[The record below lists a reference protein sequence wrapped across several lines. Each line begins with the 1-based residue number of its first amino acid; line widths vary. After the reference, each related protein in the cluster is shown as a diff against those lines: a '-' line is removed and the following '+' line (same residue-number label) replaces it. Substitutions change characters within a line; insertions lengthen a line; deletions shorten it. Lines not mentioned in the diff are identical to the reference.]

1 VQIDIP
7 MIKIYFRNFDP
18 MSRALI
24 IGLGE
29 KRAAFHKIEAPV
41 FGADFDLLAIDNLGR
56 TPILTDDMWGNGAI
70 IREALPA
77 FEYLE
82 DTIPSPHFFPGG
94 PMERANVRTFCIE
107 AIGDFA
113 PLHQLLMSEKAH
125 KIINRAGS
133 PDIQNLRNLREGA
146 REFMEVTASRA
157 AKGGFMIGGKFSLAD
172 IIIWAQLSLLDYFD
186 LISWD
191 TNTEAKQYYSG
202 LKQRPAFRAILV
214 DNVAGIN
221 PPPHY
226 RNLDF

>member
-1 VQIDIP
+1 

-18 MSRALI
+18 LSRALI

-41 FGADFDLLAIDNLGR
+41 FGADVDLLNIDPQGR

-70 IREALPA
+70 IREAMPA

-94 PMERANVRTFCIE
+94 PMERANVRVFCAE
-107 AIGDFA
+107 AIRDFA
-113 PLHQLLMSEKAH
+113 PLYQTLMEEKAH
-125 KIINRAGS
+125 KILNRAGS
-133 PDIQNLRNLREGA
+133 PDMQKMRHLRDGA
-146 REFMEVTASRA
+146 REFLEVTAART

-186 LISWD
+186 LVSWD
-191 TNTEAKQYYSG
+191 LNYEAKQFYSG
-202 LKQRPAFRAILV
+202 LKQRPAFRAVLV
-214 DNVAGIN
+214 DTVAGIV

>member
-1 VQIDIP
+1 

-18 MSRALI
+18 LSRALI

-29 KRAAFHKIEAPV
+29 KRAAFHKIEVPV
-41 FGADFDLLAIDNLGR
+41 FGADIDLLAIDPQGR
-56 TPILTDDMWGNGAI
+56 TPIISDDMWGNGAI
-70 IREALPA
+70 IREAMPA

-94 PMERANVRTFCIE
+94 PMERANVRVFCAE
-107 AIGDFA
+107 AIHDFA
-113 PLHQLLMSEKAH
+113 PLLQILMEEKAH
-125 KIINRAGS
+125 KILNRAGS
-133 PDIQNLRNLREGA
+133 PDMQKMRHLRDGA
-146 REFMEVTASRA
+146 RDFLEVTAART

-186 LISWD
+186 LVSWD
-191 TNTEAKQYYSG
+191 LNYEGKQFYSG
-202 LKQRPAFRAILV
+202 LKQRPAFRAVLV
-214 DNVAGIN
+214 DTVAGIN

>member
-1 VQIDIP
+1 

-125 KIINRAGS
+125 KILNRAGS

>member
-1 VQIDIP
+1 
-7 MIKIYFRNFDP
+7 